1 MSKMKVQ
8 DATKELSRRAAKL
21 LGDVTGVR
29 TAAEKTLAE
38 LRKIESGFTQQQE
51 AEREEKRREEQQKAL
66 SSQSKAWTMPDDV
79 PEEKK
84 EEKKA
89 EPVQESKP
97 VETEAKQAAPAP
109 RAPQSAPVQNAR
121 PQTAAPRAQQGNFAP
136 RGQQAGAQGGQRP
149 MNAPRPMGGQGN
161 FQPRGNGQ
169 QGGFAPRGQQQGGF
183 APRGQQQGGFAPR
196 AQQVGA
202 QGGQRPAGGQR
213 PMGGGRPQR
222 APKGPELMP
231 TVEKERVSNYDPN
244 KKMRQRQHDPEHQP
258 VKNRKQLARDTGYG
272 MDDDIVRGRRK
283 KGRQMSAQQMMAPIK
298 IETAYMTAETITVRD
313 LTERIGKPAGEI
325 IKKLMLLGIMATINQ
340 ELDFDTASLVASEFG
355 VTLEMK
361 LDKTAE
367 DALSAEN
374 VEDSEEELVSRPPV
388 VTIMGHVDHGKTS
401 LLDYIRKAKVASG
414 EAGGITQHIGAYI
427 AQVDDRQITF
437 LDTPGH
443 EAFTAMR
450 ARGTQATDIAIL
462 VVAADDGVM
471 PQTIESINHAKAA
484 KCPII
489 VAINKID
496 KPGADPDAV
505 KQELTRYELVPEEWG
520 GDTIMVNVSAKT
532 GEGVDDLLENV
543 LLLADML
550 ELKANP
556 NRKARGVII
565 EAKLDHSRGAVAT
578 ALVQN
583 GTLHVGDMVVA
594 GNAYGRIRAMI
605 SSRGERVKNAPPSTP
620 VEIIGFGGVPEAG
633 DEFMAVADEKLARQV
648 VEERAAK
655 ARASMVKN
663 SSASTLEELY
673 SKLEQGE
680 VKDLNI
686 IIKAD
691 VQGSVEAVKQS
702 LEKLSN
708 AEVRVRT
715 IHSGVGAI
723 TENDVMLAGIDG
735 AIIIGFNVRPDA
747 KAREAANRDG
757 IDIRYYRVIYQAIED
772 MEKAMKGLL
781 TPEFRENVIGHAEVR
796 NVFKITGV
804 GMVAGSYV
812 TDGKLQRNA
821 QVRLLRDNVVVY
833 EGKLSSL
840 QRFKDA
846 VKEVADGYECGVCLE
861 NYTDIKEGD
870 IIECFIMEEIPR

>member
-84 EEKKA
+84 A

-109 RAPQSAPVQNAR
+109 RAPQSAPAQNAR

-136 RGQQAGAQGGQRP
+136 RGQQVGAQGGQRP

-427 AQVDDRQITF
+427 AQVDNRQITF
-437 LDTPGH
+437 LDTTGH

-471 PQTIESINHAKAA
+471 PQTVESINHAKAA

-594 GNAYGRIRAMI
+594 GNAYGRIRAMV
-605 SSRGERVKNAPPSTP
+605 SSRGERVKNALPSTP

>member
-109 RAPQSAPVQNAR
+109 RAPQSAPAQNAR

-136 RGQQAGAQGGQRP
+136 RGQQVGAQGGQRP

-427 AQVDDRQITF
+427 AQVDNRQITF

-594 GNAYGRIRAMI
+594 GNAYGRIRAMV
-605 SSRGERVKNAPPSTP
+605 SSRGERVKNALPSTP

-781 TPEFRENVIGHAEVR
+781 TPEFRENVIGHA
-796 NVFKITGV
+796 
-804 GMVAGSYV
+804 
-812 TDGKLQRNA
+812 
-821 QVRLLRDNVVVY
+821 
-833 EGKLSSL
+833 
-840 QRFKDA
+840 
-846 VKEVADGYECGVCLE
+846 
-861 NYTDIKEGD
+861 
-870 IIECFIMEEIPR
+870 

>member
-38 LRKIESGFTQQQE
+38 LRKIENGFTQQQE

-79 PEEKK
+79 PVEKAEEK
-84 EEKKA
+84 A
-89 EPVQESKP
+89 P
-97 VETEAKQAAPAP
+97 VEAAKPQPEAKPEAKPAPA
-109 RAPQSAPVQNAR
+109 AR
-121 PQTAAPRAQQGNFAP
+121 PQQSGNVPRPQGGSFTPRGDRPQGGSFAPRGDRPQGGNFAP
-136 RGQQAGAQGGQRP
+136 RGDRPQGGNFAPRGDRP
-149 MNAPRPMGGQGN
+149 QGGNFAPRGDRPQGGNFAPRGDRPQGGARPAGGMGGARPMGGN
-161 FQPRGNGQ
+161 
-169 QGGFAPRGQQQGGF
+169 
-183 APRGQQQGGFAPR
+183 
-196 AQQVGA
+196 
-202 QGGQRPAGGQR
+202 
-213 PMGGGRPQR
+213 RPQR
-222 APKGPELMP
+222 GPKGPELMP

-272 MDDDIVRGRRK
+272 MDDDVVRGRRK
-283 KGRQMSAQQMMAPIK
+283 KGRQLSAQQMMAPIK

-374 VEDSEEELVSRPPV
+374 VEDSEEELVTRPPV

-401 LLDYIRKAKVASG
+401 LLDYIRKAKVAVG

-427 AQVDDRQITF
+427 AKVGDRQITF

-505 KQELTRYELVPEEWG
+505 KQELTK
-520 GDTIMVNVSAKT
+520 D
-532 GEGVDDLLENV
+532 EN
-543 LLLADML
+543 
-550 ELKANP
+550 
-556 NRKARGVII
+556 
-565 EAKLDHSRGAVAT
+565 
-578 ALVQN
+578 
-583 GTLHVGDMVVA
+583 
-594 GNAYGRIRAMI
+594 IRA
-605 SSRGERVKNAPPSTP
+605 
-620 VEIIGFGGVPEAG
+620 
-633 DEFMAVADEKLARQV
+633 
-648 VEERAAK
+648 
-655 ARASMVKN
+655 
-663 SSASTLEELY
+663 
-673 SKLEQGE
+673 
-680 VKDLNI
+680 
-686 IIKAD
+686 
-691 VQGSVEAVKQS
+691 
-702 LEKLSN
+702 
-708 AEVRVRT
+708 
-715 IHSGVGAI
+715 
-723 TENDVMLAGIDG
+723 
-735 AIIIGFNVRPDA
+735 
-747 KAREAANRDG
+747 
-757 IDIRYYRVIYQAIED
+757 
-772 MEKAMKGLL
+772 
-781 TPEFRENVIGHAEVR
+781 
-796 NVFKITGV
+796 
-804 GMVAGSYV
+804 
-812 TDGKLQRNA
+812 
-821 QVRLLRDNVVVY
+821 
-833 EGKLSSL
+833 
-840 QRFKDA
+840 
-846 VKEVADGYECGVCLE
+846 
-861 NYTDIKEGD
+861 
-870 IIECFIMEEIPR
+870 

>member
-38 LRKIESGFTQQQE
+38 LRKIENGFTQQQE

-79 PEEKK
+79 PVEKVEEK
-84 EEKKA
+84 A
-89 EPVQESKP
+89 P
-97 VETEAKQAAPAP
+97 VEAAKPQPEAKPAPA
-109 RAPQSAPVQNAR
+109 AR
-121 PQTAAPRAQQGNFAP
+121 PQQSGTAPRPQGGSFTPRGDRPQGGNFAP
-136 RGQQAGAQGGQRP
+136 RGDRPQGGNFAPRGDRP
-149 MNAPRPMGGQGN
+149 QGGARPAGGMGGARPMGGN
-161 FQPRGNGQ
+161 
-169 QGGFAPRGQQQGGF
+169 
-183 APRGQQQGGFAPR
+183 
-196 AQQVGA
+196 
-202 QGGQRPAGGQR
+202 
-213 PMGGGRPQR
+213 RPQR
-222 APKGPELMP
+222 GPKGPELMP

-272 MDDDIVRGRRK
+272 MDDDVVRGRRK
-283 KGRQMSAQQMMAPIK
+283 KGRQLSAQQMMAPIK

-374 VEDSEEELVSRPPV
+374 VEDSEEELVTRPPV

-401 LLDYIRKAKVASG
+401 LLDYIRKAKVAVG

-427 AQVDDRQITF
+427 AKVGDRQITF

-594 GNAYGRIRAMI
+594 GNAFGRIRAMV
-605 SSRGERVKNAPPSTP
+605 SSRGERVKHATPSTP

-747 KAREAANRDG
+747 KARDAANRDG

-772 MEKAMKGLL
+772 VQKAMKGLL
-781 TPEFRENVIGHAEVR
+781 APEFREVILGHAQVR
-796 NVFKITGV
+796 NTFRISGV
-804 GMVAGSYV
+804 GTIAGCYV

-821 QVRLLRDNVVVY
+821 QVRLLRDNVVVF
-833 EGKLSSL
+833 EGNLDSL
-840 QRFKDA
+840 RRFKDD
-846 VKEVADGYECGVCLE
+846 VKEISTGYECGVGLE
-861 NYTDIKEGD
+861 KYNDVKEND
-870 IIECFIMEEIPR
+870 VIECFTNEQVER